1 MAAAVTLVLTVL
13 VSAPLARSQF
23 VTEDFSHTGICGG
36 PRPLCR
42 CTEPLKDHFFVD
54 CHGKGLSSIPED
66 IPEKTLVLRLSWNNI
81 VKIPAG
87 AFQRLKSLNVLHLQM
102 NAIEDIEEGA
112 FVGLTHLRE
121 LDLHSNVLTN
131 IKART
136 FRPLMSLVRLDLSHN
151 IISNIQDDAFRN
163 LNRMRSLVLNGNH
176 FFCDCE
182 LLWLRKWLLWKRHT
196 VDITG
201 AACSM
206 PETFKGKMISETEGR
221 LFICPE
227 RVCGHLGP
235 FVGAEKLRHVHY
247 QDIVTVYYRC
257 IEGHE
262 LVSGDLEQSCDFN
275 NPYWTGQSPVC
286 SAQNCGDPGRG
297 IYAERHGDSYT
308 YLSEVRYECWE
319 GYYLVA
325 GDLRRRCSLDDQN
338 GVLKWEGSPPI
349 CLLDTSTEATPT
361 EQATEGSGDTN
372 SSTHNHEDEE
382 ESIMKEVGAIL
393 SHINESSAATDP
405 PTEESDLPIT
415 EPPMPVLSPEE
426 EETLL
431 LLRQNS
437 PTATEHDIT
446 EEEEQETDPVLSG
459 GALSLV
465 ERAIDAYD
473 AHVKEHERHE
483 EDELLRA
490 REEIYSNEEQEEVEV
505 QEEEV
510 HSEGEKVER
519 PGSNIITDTGLEL
532 PDEVLR
538 VFQEHQH
545 GESEEV
551 AENGVFEERNRISD
565 EDVMRMLRELAD
577 VDAASDNILALL
589 GALEELA
596 EKEADLDAEQ
606 LDLATAILERIV
618 KLDGIDAEIAGRLVK
633 VISYL
638 TGLNLENMVEA
649 EIKFKACSRIV
660 KSVDAMNMQVESTAP
675 DEMFESKYLA
685 TGLVNLGK
693 SFEGM
698 SFADYGDGQVQL
710 YQEDGNSPDRH
721 SSYIRLPPSLLT
733 GTDVHNVSRV
743 HFAVYRESNIFK
755 AMQKASPHVHH
766 SPIIESYVTSFRD
779 IDQVL
784 RGDVISASVDNLHL
798 SDLPDPAK
806 IVFYHEEDSL
816 IGDRECVYWD
826 FQLNDE
832 KGGWSSEG
840 CTVYHAA
847 DTHTVCHCNHLTNF
861 ALLMDVYGST
871 AKLSAENQKAL
882 SIISMIG
889 CAVSSAGLLFALIT
903 FLLFRTL
910 RRDNPTKILINL
922 CVALLLVNLT
932 FVTLSHPEQFHAGFM
947 CKTHAMVMHYAL
959 LAAIAWMGI
968 EAVNMYLAFVKV
980 FDTYYTNFVMKICVA
995 GWGTPLVIVAI
1006 TAAIDI
1012 DVYGYKEGICYLSG
1026 IAFYAAF
1033 VAPVCVVLLFNTT
1046 MYGLVLRHVVRMRGK
1061 AEKSELSEVVT
1072 KLKRAAGLCV
1082 LLGVTWLFAMLAID
1096 KAAAFF
1102 SYVFAICNSLQGF
1115 FIFVFHCVLRK
1126 SARKRWMA
1134 LLPCWPDEQRDFSR
1148 YRSSANSQGSY
1159 QRAVAPRAQRPGSAT
1174 SVRRL
1179 SALSGGPRG
1188 SLTSA
1193 GTRPSICSG
1202 GSRPSICSADG
1213 GEEIR
1218 RVPRRFV
1225 CLNDDEKEKQENDGQ
1240 E

>member
-1 MAAAVTLVLTVL
+1 MSTNKI
-13 VSAPLARSQF
+13 R
-23 VTEDFSHTGICGG
+23 
-36 PRPLCR
+36 
-42 CTEPLKDHFFVD
+42 
-54 CHGKGLSSIPED
+54 
-66 IPEKTLVLRLSWNNI
+66 RLSWNNI

-102 NAIEDIEEGA
+102 NAIGEIEEGA
-112 FVGLTHLRE
+112 FAGLTHLRE
-121 LDLHSNVLTN
+121 LDLHSNVLTI
-131 IKART
+131 IKAKT

-151 IISNIQDDAFRN
+151 IISNIEDDAFRN
-163 LNRMRSLVLNGNH
+163 LNKIRSLVLNGNH

-196 VDITG
+196 VEITG

-206 PETFKGKMISETEGR
+206 PETFKGQMISDTEGR

-235 FVGAEKLRHVHY
+235 SVGAEKLRHVHY
-247 QDIVTVYYRC
+247 RDIVTVYYRC
-257 IEGHE
+257 VQGHE
-262 LVSGDLEQSCDFN
+262 LMSGDLERSCDFN
-275 NPYWTGQSPVC
+275 KPYWTGQSPVC
-286 SAQNCGDPGRG
+286 SAKNCGDPGRG
-297 IYAERHGDSYT
+297 IYAKRHGDSYT
-308 YLSEVRYECWE
+308 YLSEVHYECWE

-325 GDLRRRCSLDDQN
+325 GDLRRRCSIDQN
-338 GVLKWEGSPPI
+338 IGLKWEGSPPI

-361 EQATEGSGDTN
+361 EETAEGSSDT
-372 SSTHNHEDEE
+372 SSHEHGSEEEE
-382 ESIMKEVGAIL
+382 ESIMKEVEAIL
-393 SHINESSAATDP
+393 SRIEESLPVIET
-405 PTEESDLPIT
+405 PTEEATGIIT
-415 EPPMPVLSPEE
+415 EPPIPLLSPEE
-426 EETLL
+426 EETLRIL
-431 LLRQNS
+431 HHGRPAIDS
-437 PTATEHDIT
+437 HTEPDIT
-446 EEEEQETDPVLSG
+446 EEEDQEEDALLSG
-459 GALSLV
+459 GVLSVV
-465 ERAIDAYD
+465 ERAIDVYD
-473 AHVKEHERHE
+473 EHIKEHEKK
-483 EDELLRA
+483 EDEELIKA
-490 REEIYSNEEQEEVEV
+490 REEIYNNKEQEE
-505 QEEEV
+505 EEEDEV
-510 HSEGEKVER
+510 HDEAEEAEVH
-519 PGSNIITDTGLEL
+519 GSNIITETGLEL
-532 PDEVLR
+532 PDEILK
-538 VFQEHQH
+538 VFEEHQH
-545 GESEEV
+545 HESEEV
-551 AENGVFEERNRISD
+551 AENGVFEGRNRISD
-565 EDVMRMLRELAD
+565 EDVMRMLKELAA

-596 EKEADLDAEQ
+596 EKEVDLDADQ

-618 KLDGIDAEIAGRLVK
+618 KLDGIDVMIAGRLVK

-638 TGLNLENMVEA
+638 TGLTLENMVEA
-649 EIKFKACSRIV
+649 ETQYKACTRIV
-660 KSVDAMNMQVESTAP
+660 KSVDVMNMQVKSTDP
-675 DEMFESKYLA
+675 DEMFESKHLA
-685 TGLVNLGK
+685 TGLVNLGN
-693 SFEGM
+693 SFKGM

-710 YQEDGNSPDRH
+710 YQEDGSSRDKH
-721 SSYIRLPPSLLT
+721 SSYIRLPPSLLN
-733 GTDVHNVSRV
+733 GRDLHNISRV

-755 AMQKASPHVHH
+755 AMQKASPHTHH
-766 SPIIESYVTSFRD
+766 SPIIEAYVKDSRD

-784 RGDVISASVDNLHL
+784 RGDVISASVDNLPL
-798 SDLPDPAK
+798 TELPDPVK

-826 FQLNDE
+826 FQLNDH

-840 CTVYHAA
+840 CNVYFAA

-980 FDTYYTNFVMKICVA
+980 FDTYYTNFVMKICLA

-1012 DVYGYKEGICYLSG
+1012 DVYGFKEGICYLSG

-1061 AEKSELSEVVT
+1061 AEKSELSEVIT

-1096 KAAAFF
+1096 KAAVFF
-1102 SYVFAICNSLQGF
+1102 SYVFAICNSMQGF

-1134 LLPCWPDEQRDFSR
+1134 LLPCWPDDQQDLSR
-1148 YRSSANSQGSY
+1148 YRSSGSRGSRGSSPGSY
-1159 QRAVAPRAQRPGSAT
+1159 QRAVANRANRPGSAT

-1179 SALSGGPRG
+1179 SALSGV
-1188 SLTSA
+1188 SH
-1193 GTRPSICSG
+1193 RPSICSA
-1202 GSRPSICSADG
+1202 GSRPSICSANGEEIKRVPRKFVCVNKDNGNDVKEKEEEHDQTG
-1213 GEEIR
+1213 GEE
-1218 RVPRRFV
+1218 
-1225 CLNDDEKEKQENDGQ
+1225 
-1240 E
+1240 

>member
-87 AFQRLKSLNVLHLQM
+87 AFQRLKSLNV
-102 NAIEDIEEGA
+102 
-112 FVGLTHLRE
+112 
-121 LDLHSNVLTN
+121 
-131 IKART
+131 
-136 FRPLMSLVRLDLSHN
+136 LDLSHN

-247 QDIVTVYYRC
+247 RDIVTVYYQC

-349 CLLDTSTEATPT
+349 CLLETDTEATPT
-361 EQATEGSGDTN
+361 EQATEGSGYN
-372 SSTHNHEDEE
+372 SNPVHDHEDEE

-393 SHINESSAATDP
+393 SHINESSAVTDP

-426 EETLL
+426 EETLR
-431 LLRQNS
+431 LLRQHS
-437 PTATEHDIT
+437 PTATEHDIV
-446 EEEEQETDPVLSG
+446 EEEEQEKDPVLSG
-459 GALSLV
+459 GALSAV
-465 ERAIDAYD
+465 ERAIDVYD

-483 EDELLRA
+483 EEELLKA
-490 REEIYSNEEQEEVEV
+490 REEIYNNEEQEEVEEGEV
-505 QEEEV
+505 QIEA
-510 HSEGEKVER
+510 EKVEL
-519 PGSNIITDTGLEL
+519 PGDNIIAETGLEL

-551 AENGVFEERNRISD
+551 AENGVFEGRNRISD

-577 VDAASDNILALL
+577 VDAATDNILALL

-638 TGLNLENMVEA
+638 TGLTLENMVEA
-649 EIKFKACSRIV
+649 ETRFKACSRIV
-660 KSVDAMNMQVESTAP
+660 KSVDAMNIQVESTAP

-685 TGLVNLGK
+685 TGLVNLGQ
-693 SFEGM
+693 SFDGM

-710 YQEDGNSPDRH
+710 YQEDGISPDRH

-766 SPIIESYVTSFRD
+766 SPIIESYVTSVRD

-784 RGDVISASVDNLHL
+784 RGDVISASVGNLHL

-826 FQLNDE
+826 FQLNDQ

-1012 DVYGYKEGICYLSG
+1012 DVYGYKEG
-1026 IAFYAAF
+1026 
-1033 VAPVCVVLLFNTT
+1033 
-1046 MYGLVLRHVVRMRGK
+1046 M
-1061 AEKSELSEVVT
+1061 
-1072 KLKRAAGLCV
+1072 
-1082 LLGVTWLFAMLAID
+1082 
-1096 KAAAFF
+1096 
-1102 SYVFAICNSLQGF
+1102 
-1115 FIFVFHCVLRK
+1115 
-1126 SARKRWMA
+1126 
-1134 LLPCWPDEQRDFSR
+1134 
-1148 YRSSANSQGSY
+1148 
-1159 QRAVAPRAQRPGSAT
+1159 
-1174 SVRRL
+1174 
-1179 SALSGGPRG
+1179 
-1188 SLTSA
+1188 
-1193 GTRPSICSG
+1193 
-1202 GSRPSICSADG
+1202 
-1213 GEEIR
+1213 
-1218 RVPRRFV
+1218 
-1225 CLNDDEKEKQENDGQ
+1225 
-1240 E
+1240 